1 MNLKTF
7 YREVEELEKRKMDKT
22 RVLLEAM
29 KTYSRLRG
37 TLTNRQLKVD
47 IFLNNGIIEYIKFK
61 RYLGRLQN
69 CVVNA
74 YKEEE

>member
-7 YREVEELEKRKMDKT
+7 YKEVEELEKRKIDKNQI
-22 RVLLEAM
+22 LLEAM

-47 IFLNNGIIEYIKFK
+47 IFLNNGILEYIKFK
-61 RYLGRLQN
+61 RYLRRLQN

-74 YKEEE
+74 YKEEY

>member
-61 RYLGRLQN
+61 RYLRRLQN